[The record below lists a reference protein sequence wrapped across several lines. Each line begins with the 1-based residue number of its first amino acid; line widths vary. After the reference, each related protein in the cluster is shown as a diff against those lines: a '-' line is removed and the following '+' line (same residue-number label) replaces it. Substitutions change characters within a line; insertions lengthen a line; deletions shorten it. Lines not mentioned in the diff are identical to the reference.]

1 MCIMYQHND
10 QFYDTLSMAT
20 TILQLVT
27 IMITSSD
34 SSNRELM
41 QELQRQD
48 REYLEK
54 IIEQNNEILKQ
65 LAKLAD

>member
-1 MCIMYQHND
+1 MYNHND

-20 TILQLVT
+20 TILQLIT

-41 QELQRQD
+41 RELQKQD

-54 IIEQNNEILKQ
+54 IIEQNNEILKK

>member
-1 MCIMYQHND
+1 MYQHND

-48 REYLEK
+48 REYLER
-54 IIEQNNEILKQ
+54 IIEQNNEILK
-65 LAKLAD
+65 KLAELAD

>member
-1 MCIMYQHND
+1 MYQHND

-48 REYLEK
+48 REYLER
-54 IIEQNNEILKQ
+54 IIEQNNQILK
-65 LAKLAD
+65 KLAELAD

>member
-1 MCIMYQHND
+1 MYQHND

-54 IIEQNNEILKQ
+54 IIEQNNEILK
-65 LAKLAD
+65 KLAELAD

>member
-1 MCIMYQHND
+1 MYQHND

-34 SSNRELM
+34 SSNNELM
-41 QELQRQD
+41 KELQRQD

-54 IIEQNNEILKQ
+54 IVEQNNLIIEK

>member
-1 MCIMYQHND
+1 MYQHND

-34 SSNRELM
+34 SSNNELM
-41 QELQRQD
+41 KELQRQD

-54 IIEQNNEILKQ
+54 IIEQNNEILKK

>member
-1 MCIMYQHND
+1 MYQHND

-48 REYLEK
+48 REYLER
-54 IIEQNNEILKQ
+54 IIEQNNEILKK

>member
-1 MCIMYQHND
+1 MYQHND

-34 SSNRELM
+34 SSNNELM
-41 QELQRQD
+41 KELQRQD

>member
-1 MCIMYQHND
+1 MYQHND

-54 IIEQNNEILKQ
+54 IVEQNNLIIEK